1 MRQDRMR
8 QDRMRQDRMR
18 QDQMRQDQM
27 RQDLDTSNAAV
38 RPPFAWLLALASG
51 IAADRL
57 HPLPFVPASV
67 PRSWAGVAIFA
78 IAFALAIWAI
88 VTIRQAGT
96 QVETYK
102 PTTAIVANGPY
113 RFTRNPIYLG
123 MMLALIGLAVILD
136 SLWLLATLVPF
147 YLVIRYGVVAREEAY
162 LERKFGDVY
171 LGYKSRVRR
180 WL

>member
-1 MRQDRMR
+1 MRQDR
-8 QDRMRQDRMR
+8 
-18 QDQMRQDQM
+18 MRQDQM

-57 HPLPFVPASV
+57 YRLPFVPASV
-67 PRSWAGVAIFA
+67 PRAWAGVAIFA
-78 IAFALAIWAI
+78 IAFALGIWAI

-96 QVETYK
+96 QVETWK
-102 PTTAIVANGPY
+102 PTTAIVASGPY

-123 MMLALIGLAVILD
+123 MMLALVGLAVILD
-136 SLWLLATLVPF
+136 SLWLLAMLVPF